1 MSSNCDESYED
12 VEDKI
17 WQRDEDEEQ
26 WKSSMNVPIHDGTEI
41 TLLGAIW
48 LILKWMQKYKVSF
61 KFFTQLL
68 IDVARRRPMPI

>member
-1 MSSNCDESYED
+1 MSSSDESYED
-12 VEDKI
+12 EEDEADKTR
-17 WQRDEDEEQ
+17 QRDEDEEQ

-61 KFFTQLL
+61 KFFS
-68 IDVARRRPMPI
+68 PSC